1 MREFFLQKVLSNK
14 GLLRGNKNLDCLH
27 GTREKTGYLCFTNI
41 KAQSVSFTLTTHHVL
56 IVPFRSC
63 ICIGYNLHFIRKMV
77 DSFYGKMERD
87 NEGFVV
93 WSITY
98 Y

>member
-1 MREFFLQKVLSNK
+1 MAVN
-14 GLLRGNKNLDCLH
+14 
-27 GTREKTGYLCFTNI
+27 
-41 KAQSVSFTLTTHHVL
+41 VL

-63 ICIGYNLHFIRKMV
+63 IYIGYNLHFIRKMV